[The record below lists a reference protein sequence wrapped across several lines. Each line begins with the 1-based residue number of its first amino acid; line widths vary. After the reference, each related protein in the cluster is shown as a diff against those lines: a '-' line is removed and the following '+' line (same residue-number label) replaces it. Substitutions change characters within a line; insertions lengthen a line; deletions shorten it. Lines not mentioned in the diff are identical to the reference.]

1 MKLGYIDENEQLKQQ
16 IEKLNDQ
23 LYQYSLK
30 EIRLENE
37 SKELLMEKE
46 NHRRIFEEKS
56 QELKSQEENL
66 ITSYEK
72 LEKTLKESFEKKQ
85 NEIKEEY
92 MKEVTEL
99 SKEVQMYTIKYE
111 KMKLENQKLQEKN
124 EEISNL
130 IVVKENEFNEML
142 EKKNSEK
149 ENLMKMLYEVND
161 EMVLLENKF
170 NTINSELND
179 NNSMLSNELKVKT
192 ERLKVLEED
201 NVNMK
206 ELLDSLQHNYN
217 NISSQLKQKESLFE
231 ELKNQ
236 HIV

>member
-1 MKLGYIDENEQLKQQ
+1 MKIGYIDENEQLKQQ